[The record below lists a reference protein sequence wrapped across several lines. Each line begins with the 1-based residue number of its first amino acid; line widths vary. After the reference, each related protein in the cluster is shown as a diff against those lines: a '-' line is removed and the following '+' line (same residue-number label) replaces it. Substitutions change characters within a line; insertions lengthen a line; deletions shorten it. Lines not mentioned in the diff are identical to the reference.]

1 MALSDLIYVDGA
13 GIHYPDFPTLLEQLR
28 AEYRAI
34 FGQDINLDEDTQDG
48 QWLGVCALALFDAAQ
63 VAVAVYNSFSPA
75 TAQGDALSRNVAIN
89 GIARLVASH
98 STVDV
103 RIVGQAGTVI
113 TRGQCEDTQGN
124 KWDLPES
131 VAIPLSGEITVTA
144 TAVEIGDITAAAGSV
159 SKIATPTRGWQTVEN
174 PLPAT
179 PGRAIE
185 TDAELRARQK
195 ESTMLGN
202 RTALGGIIGAV
213 LAVDGVIRAKGY
225 ENDAGVT
232 NADGI
237 PAHTVA
243 IVADGGDAQ
252 TISETIAAHKA
263 PGVGTFGDNI
273 HEVTDEYGAV
283 NTIKF
288 YRSTPITV
296 TVQCTI
302 KARQGYISTTAEKMK
317 QAIVDYIGGLKIG
330 DDVYVTKVYVPAD
343 LQNEPLGDTFDITAL
358 TISRGTGEI
367 AIGALQ
373 MAFNERA
380 VCALEN
386 VTVTAT

>member
-89 GIARLVASH
+89 GISRLVASH

-103 RIVGQAGTVI
+103 RIVGQAGAVI

-124 KWDLPES
+124 KWNLPES

-159 SKIATPTRGWQTVEN
+159 NKIATPTLGWQTVEN

-195 ESTMLGN
+195 ESTMQATQG
-202 RTALGGIIGAV
+202 ALTGIIGGV
-213 LAVDGVIRAKGY
+213 LAVPGVVRCAAY
-225 ENDAGVT
+225 ENDTGIT
-232 NADGI
+232 SADGI
-237 PAHTVA
+237 PGHSIAV
-243 IVADGGDAQ
+243 VVDGGDAQ
-252 TISETIAAHKA
+252 EIGNTIYRHKTV
-263 PGVGTFGDNI
+263 GVGTTGDIDISVNDGHGVI
-273 HEVTDEYGAV
+273 H
-283 NTIKF
+283 TIKF
-288 YRSTPITV
+288 FRPERVTIRVNITLRARAGYVKSTDEE
-296 TVQCTI
+296 I
-302 KARQGYISTTAEKMK
+302 KKAVSEYISGL
-317 QAIVDYIGGLKIG
+317 AIGE
-330 DDVYVTKVYVPAD
+330 DVYYTKVFVPAC
-343 LQNEPLGDTFDITAL
+343 LKNTALGDTFDIDAMTLA
-358 TISRGTGEI
+358 RGRGYSSQNIIIGYTEAAYCAPENI
-367 AIGALQ
+367 TVNAI
-373 MAFNERA
+373 
-380 VCALEN
+380 
-386 VTVTAT
+386 